1 MEDRRFIEETF
12 PVKEV
17 SEESS
22 KEKSIRHSHISTLH
36 IWWARRPLASS
47 RAVNFAS
54 LVATPKNQEE
64 SQRRKDFIVR
74 LSKWENSLDRT
85 ILEKAR
91 KEILEVSGGRPPRII
106 DPFAGGGSIP
116 LEALRLGCETYASD
130 YNPVATLIL
139 KCTLEYPQKY
149 GGKGAKT
156 AHGLVSDKEKNQL
169 LEDVRKWGQWVLNEV
184 KKEIGQF
191 YPEEKNG
198 SIPAGYIWARTIRC
212 QNPSC
217 NSEIP
222 LMRQFW
228 LAKKADTKVS
238 LYPHVSGKQ
247 VRFKIVGTRYDKIPK
262 DFNPDNGTVS
272 RAIATCLV
280 CGATVDGD
288 TTRNLFVTGNAKT
301 KMIAVISHKEGSV
314 GKTYRVANEDDMRIF
329 RRAEK
334 YLQEKRKN
342 LMSEWGLDPVPDEPT
357 PEGKGRGAER
367 AFSLRNY
374 NMNAWGDLFNS
385 RQKLE
390 LVTFVEKVRRAHNEM
405 LKEGYDE
412 DYSRAIL
419 SYLALGIDR
428 LVDYGSILCVL
439 NPTGGRGVVHTFG
452 RQVLQMVWD
461 HMESNPFNPV
471 GAGWPTA
478 CEKNEEWIE
487 HASSINN
494 NPAAVTQSS
503 ATSIPY
509 PSGFFDAVLTDP
521 PYYDNVP
528 YSYLSDFFY
537 VWLKRAL
544 DNLYPDLFATPL
556 TPKAEEIVAYSNI
569 EGGFEAGKKFFE
581 SMLKKSFIE
590 IKRVLKPNGICVIVY
605 AHKSTAGWETLI
617 NSLLDSGLVITG
629 AWPIHTEKKGR
640 LRSQESAALASSIY
654 MIARNFGR
662 EDTGFYREIKNQL
675 KKHLDRKLDHLWKE
689 GISGADFFIAAIG
702 SSIEVFGKY
711 EKIIDDE
718 GNVIRADKL
727 LEDIRRVVT
736 DYAVRQVLHN
746 WFAAEITPL
755 TRFYILW
762 RWGYGDVKLEFDD
775 ALKLARGVG
784 IDITQEWNRGFIKKD
799 KEFVSILGP
808 EDRDLSE
815 LKGSHELIDV
825 LHDVLL
831 LWNKGKN
838 DEAVDILKETGF
850 GKSDVFYRVAQ
861 AISESLPNGREKK
874 LLEVFLSGKER
885 ITEHVRKESVQ
896 RRLFE

>member
-1 MEDRRFIEETF
+1 MEDRRFIEEAF
-12 PVKEV
+12 PVKDI
-17 SEESS
+17 SDESS

-54 LVATPKNQEE
+54 LIPALKNQEE
-64 SQRRKDFIVR
+64 SQRKKDFIVK

-91 KEILEVSGGRPPRII
+91 KEILEVSEGKSPKIL

-149 GGKGAKT
+149 GRKTTKT
-156 AHGLVSDKEKNQL
+156 AHGLFSDKEDNRL
-169 LEDVRKWGQWVLNEV
+169 LHDVRKWGQWVLNET

-191 YPEEKNG
+191 YPQEKNG
-198 SIPAGYIWARTIRC
+198 SIPVGYIWVSTISC

-217 NSEIP
+217 NAQIP
-222 LMRQFW
+222 LIRQFW
-228 LAKKADTKVS
+228 LTKKTGSEVS
-238 LYPHVSGKQ
+238 LYPTISGKK
-247 VRFKIVGTRYDKIPK
+247 VEFKIVGIHYGKIPK
-262 DFNPDNGTVS
+262 NFDPNRGTVS

-280 CGATVDGD
+280 CGSTVDGD
-288 TTRNLFVTGNAKT
+288 TTRNLFSTGKAKAR
-301 KMIAVISHKEGSV
+301 MVAVISHTEDSISKA
-314 GKTYRVANEDDMRIF
+314 YRLANEEDMRVF
-329 RRAEK
+329 SDAEK
-334 YLQEKRKN
+334 YLQKRREN
-342 LMSEWGLDPVPDEPT
+342 LVSEWGLDPVPDEPT

-374 NMNAWGDLFNS
+374 RMNTWGDLFNS
-385 RQKLE
+385 RQKLA
-390 LVTFVEKVRRAHNEM
+390 LIVFAEKVRIAYQRM
-405 LKEGYDE
+405 LQEGYE
-412 DYSRAIL
+412 GEYAKAVVT
-419 SYLALGIDR
+419 YLALGVDR
-428 LVDYGSILCVL
+428 LADYNSRLTRWGSIGEFVG
-439 NPTGGRGVVHTFG
+439 NTFG
-452 RQVLQMVWD
+452 RQALSMVWD
-461 HMESNPFNPV
+461 HFELYPWSGTTGDWNSDLN
-471 GAGWPTA
+471 
-478 CEKNEEWIE
+478 WILKVIT
-487 HASSINN
+487 HLSASSDS
-494 NPAAVTQSS
+494 PATITQSS
-503 ATSIPY
+503 ATSLSY
-509 PSGFFDAVLTDP
+509 PNSFFDAVFTDP

-537 VWLKRAL
+537 VWLKRTLGA
-544 DNLYPDLFATPL
+544 LYPDLFTTPL
-556 TPKAEEIVAYSNI
+556 TPKTEEIVAYSNI
-569 EGGFEAGKKFFE
+569 DGGFEAGKKFFE

-605 AHKSTAGWETLI
+605 AHKSTAGWETLM
-617 NSLLDSGLVITG
+617 NSLLDSGLVVSG

-654 MIARNFGR
+654 MIARNFDR
-662 EDTGFYREIKNQL
+662 EDTGFYREVKDQL
-675 KKHLDRKLDHLWKE
+675 KKHLDQKLNHLWKE

-702 SSIEVFGKY
+702 SSIEVFGRY

-718 GNVIRADKL
+718 GIIIRADKL
-727 LEDIRRVVT
+727 LEDIRRIVT

-746 WFAAEITPL
+746 GFAAEITPL
-755 TRFYILW
+755 TRFYVLW
-762 RWGYGDVKLEFDD
+762 RWAYGDVKLEFDD

-784 IDITQEWNRGFIKKD
+784 IDLTEEWNRGFIKKD
-799 KEFVSILGP
+799 KEFVNILGP
-808 EDRDLSE
+808 EERDLND
-815 LKGSHELIDV
+815 LKNSRELIDV
-825 LHDVLL
+825 LHYVLL

-838 DEAVDILKETGF
+838 DEAVDVLKETGF

-861 AISESLPNGREKK
+861 AIAESLPNVREKK